1 MYKKKNHMPL
11 ILAVIVVGLVLALV
25 ISVPILRDRNREDQ
39 AAETEAETE
48 ALKYDVIL
56 YKTSAASVE
65 FDSTYLKN
73 DGETETILS
82 IASGELVTFLIT
94 PKADQILDSV
104 EIVDFDFSESN
115 HSKVRPKKMEQSE

>member
-94 PKADQILDSV
+94 PKSRS
-104 EIVDFDFSESN
+104 DF
-115 HSKVRPKKMEQSE
+115 R